1 MSIKYLEK
9 IFDMEDRIFVDV
21 EEYFVTCSWTNN
33 IIWMK
38 MQMKTKWMNFY
49 NESRQKTFF
58 CG

>member
-9 IFDMEDRIFVDV
+9 FFDMEDRIFVDV

-49 NESRQKTFF
+49 NES
-58 CG
+58 